1 MPRIAWLRCMCGE
14 VGRQQSPGRPTCAL
28 TAGAR
33 RTAAACSFSR
43 SLAVG
48 DCVSG
53 PAMKLQSCIWRLLD
67 FVSVRTIKGRSIEAE
82 YFPAL
87 QRLHKEDPADAEDEP
102 AGHS

>member
-1 MPRIAWLRCMCGE
+1 
-14 VGRQQSPGRPTCAL
+14 
-28 TAGAR
+28 
-33 RTAAACSFSR
+33 
-43 SLAVG
+43 
-48 DCVSG
+48 
-53 PAMKLQSCIWRLLD
+53 MKLQSCIWRLLD